1 MKDIILAHKQ
11 ITHIIKRMAYQVYE
25 DNISEEELI
34 VAGVRGEGF
43 ILAQLIA
50 DELEKISDLNIEL
63 LAIEIDKKN
72 QIEKDIVLNPK
83 RSAEDL
89 HQKSVVVID
98 DVLNS
103 GSTLLFSL
111 QPFLKQPMRQI
122 KTAVLVNRNHK
133 KYPVKADFK
142 GISLSTSSHE
152 NVRVSLAPEAFQV
165 VLE

>member
-72 QIEKDIVLNPK
+72 PIEKDIILNPK
-83 RSAEDL
+83 RKAEDL

>member
-1 MKDIILAHKQ
+1 MKDVILAHKQ
-11 ITHIIKRMAYQVYE
+11 ITHTIKRMAYQVYE
-25 DNISEEELI
+25 DNISEQELI

-50 DELEKISDLNIEL
+50 DELEKISDLNIQL
-63 LAIEIDKKN
+63 LAVEIDKKN
-72 QIEKDIVLNPK
+72 PIEKNIVLNPK

-89 HQKSVVVID
+89 YQKSVVVID

>member
-25 DNISEEELI
+25 DNISEQELI
-34 VAGVRGEGF
+34 VAGVQGEGF

-50 DELEKISDLNIEL
+50 DELEKISDLNIQL

-72 QIEKDIVLNPK
+72 PIEMDIVLNPK
-83 RSAEDL
+83 RNAEDL
-89 HQKSVVVID
+89 NQKSVVVID

>member
-25 DNISEEELI
+25 DNISEEDLI

-72 QIEKDIVLNPK
+72 PIEKDIVLNPK
-83 RSAEDL
+83 RNAEDL

-152 NVRVSLAPEAFQV
+152 NVKVSLAPEAFQV

>member
-72 QIEKDIVLNPK
+72 TIEKDIVLNPK
-83 RSAEDL
+83 RNAEDL

-152 NVRVSLAPEAFQV
+152 NVKVSLTPEAFQV

>member
-25 DNISEEELI
+25 DNISEEDLI
-34 VAGVRGEGF
+34 LAGVRGEGF

-72 QIEKDIVLNPK
+72 PIEKDIVLNPK
-83 RSAEDL
+83 RNAEDL

>member
-1 MKDIILAHKQ
+1 MKDIILAHNQ
-11 ITHIIKRMAYQVYE
+11 ITHIIKRIAYQVYE
-25 DNISEEELI
+25 DNISEQELI

-43 ILAQLIA
+43 ILAELITEQL
-50 DELEKISDLNIEL
+50 KQISNLNIQL

-72 QIEKDIVLNPK
+72 PIENDIVLNPYLD
-83 RSAEDL
+83 SQDL
-89 HQKSVVVID
+89 NRKSVVIID

-152 NVRVSLAPEAFQV
+152 NVRVSLDRDSFQV
-165 VLE
+165 LLE

>member
-25 DNISEEELI
+25 DNISEEDLI
-34 VAGVRGEGF
+34 LAGVRGEGF

-72 QIEKDIVLNPK
+72 PIEKDIVLNPK
-83 RSAEDL
+83 RNAEDL

-152 NVRVSLAPEAFQV
+152 NVKVSLAPEAFQV

>member
-72 QIEKDIVLNPK
+72 PIEKDIVLNPK
-83 RSAEDL
+83 RNAEDL

>member
-34 VAGVRGEGF
+34 VAGVRGEGY

-63 LAIEIDKKN
+63 LSIEIDKKN
-72 QIEKDIVLNPK
+72 PIEKDIVLNPK
-83 RSAEDL
+83 RNAEDL

-152 NVRVSLAPEAFQV
+152 NVKVSLAPEAFQV

>member
-72 QIEKDIVLNPK
+72 PIEKDIVLNPK
-83 RSAEDL
+83 RNAEDL

-111 QPFLKQPMRQI
+111 QPFLKQPMHQI

-152 NVRVSLAPEAFQV
+152 NVKVSLAPEAFQV

>member
-34 VAGVRGEGF
+34 VAGVRGEGY

-72 QIEKDIVLNPK
+72 PIEKDIVLNPK
-83 RSAEDL
+83 RNAEDL

-142 GISLSTSSHE
+142 GISLSTSINEHVEVFFDEKDSKAI
-152 NVRVSLAPEAFQV
+152 LM
-165 VLE
+165 

>member
-1 MKDIILAHKQ
+1 MKDVILAHKQ
-11 ITHIIKRMAYQVYE
+11 ITHTIKRMAYQVYE

-34 VAGVRGEGF
+34 VAGVRGEGY

-72 QIEKDIVLNPK
+72 PIEKDIVLNPK
-83 RSAEDL
+83 RNAEDL

>member
-25 DNISEEELI
+25 DNISEQELI
-34 VAGVRGEGF
+34 VAGVQGEGF

-50 DELEKISDLNIEL
+50 DELEKISDLNIQL

-72 QIEKDIVLNPK
+72 PIEKDIVLNPK
-83 RSAEDL
+83 RNAEDL

-152 NVRVSLAPEAFQV
+152 NVKVSLAPDAFQV

>member
-1 MKDIILAHKQ
+1 MKDVILAHKQ
-11 ITHIIKRMAYQVYE
+11 ITHTIKRMAYQVYE
-25 DNISEEELI
+25 DNISEQELI

-50 DELEKISDLNIEL
+50 DELEKISDLNIQL
-63 LAIEIDKKN
+63 LAVEIDKKN
-72 QIEKDIVLNPK
+72 PIEKDIILNPK

-89 HQKSVVVID
+89 YQKSVVVID

>member
-34 VAGVRGEGF
+34 VAGVRGEGY

-50 DELEKISDLNIEL
+50 DELEKISYLNIEL

-72 QIEKDIVLNPK
+72 PIEKDIVLNPK
-83 RSAEDL
+83 RNAEDL

>member
-1 MKDIILAHKQ
+1 M
-11 ITHIIKRMAYQVYE
+11 
-25 DNISEEELI
+25 
-34 VAGVRGEGF
+34 AGVRGEGY

-72 QIEKDIVLNPK
+72 PIEKDIVLNPK
-83 RSAEDL
+83 RNAEDL

>member
-50 DELEKISDLNIEL
+50 DELEKISDLNIQL

-72 QIEKDIVLNPK
+72 PIEKDIVLNPK
-83 RSAEDL
+83 RNAEDL

>member
-25 DNISEEELI
+25 DNISEEDLI

-72 QIEKDIVLNPK
+72 PIEKDIVLNPK
-83 RSAEDL
+83 RNAEDL

-152 NVRVSLAPEAFQV
+152 NVKVSLTPEAFQV

>member
-25 DNISEEELI
+25 DNISEEQLI

-72 QIEKDIVLNPK
+72 PIEKDIVLNPK
-83 RSAEDL
+83 RNAEDL

>member
-11 ITHIIKRMAYQVYE
+11 ISHIIKRMAYQVYE
-25 DNISEEELI
+25 DNISEEDLI

-72 QIEKDIVLNPK
+72 PIEKDIVLNPK
-83 RSAEDL
+83 RNAEDL

>member
-34 VAGVRGEGF
+34 VAGVRGEGY

-72 QIEKDIVLNPK
+72 PIEKDIVLNPI
-83 RSAEDL
+83 RNAEDL

>member
-72 QIEKDIVLNPK
+72 PIEKDIVLNPK
-83 RSAEDL
+83 RNAEDL

-152 NVRVSLAPEAFQV
+152 NVKVSLAPEAFQV

>member
-1 MKDIILAHKQ
+1 MKDIILAHEQ
-11 ITHIIKRMAYQVYE
+11 ITHIIKRIAYQVYE
-25 DNISEEELI
+25 DNISERELI

-43 ILAQLIA
+43 ILAQLIT
-50 DELEKISDLNIEL
+50 EQLKEISDLNIQL
-63 LAIEIDKKN
+63 LAIEMDKKN
-72 QIEKDIVLNPK
+72 PIEKDIVLNPELD
-83 RSAEDL
+83 SQDL
-89 HQKSVVVID
+89 NQKSVVVID

-111 QPFLKQPMRQI
+111 QSFLKQPMRQI

-152 NVRVSLAPEAFQV
+152 NVRVSLDRDSFQV

>member
-72 QIEKDIVLNPK
+72 PIEKDIVLNPK
-83 RSAEDL
+83 RNAEDL

-133 KYPVKADFK
+133 KYPVKDDFK

>member
-50 DELEKISDLNIEL
+50 DELEKISDLNIQL

-72 QIEKDIVLNPK
+72 PIEKDIVLNPK
-83 RSAEDL
+83 RNTEDL

>member
-25 DNISEEELI
+25 DNISEQELI
-34 VAGVRGEGF
+34 VAGVQGEGF

-72 QIEKDIVLNPK
+72 PIEKDIVLNPK
-83 RSAEDL
+83 RNAEDL

>member
-72 QIEKDIVLNPK
+72 PIEKDIVLNPK
-83 RSAEDL
+83 RNVEDL

-152 NVRVSLAPEAFQV
+152 NVKVSLAPEAFQV

>member
-34 VAGVRGEGF
+34 VAGVRGEGY

-72 QIEKDIVLNPK
+72 PIEKDIVLNPK
-83 RSAEDL
+83 RNAEDL

>member
-34 VAGVRGEGF
+34 VAGVRGEGY

-50 DELEKISDLNIEL
+50 DELEKISDLNIQL

-72 QIEKDIVLNPK
+72 PIEKDIVLNPK
-83 RSAEDL
+83 RNAEDL

>member
-34 VAGVRGEGF
+34 VAGVRGEGY

-72 QIEKDIVLNPK
+72 PIEKDIVLNPK
-83 RSAEDL
+83 RNAEDL

-111 QPFLKQPMRQI
+111 QPFLKQPVRQI

>member
-34 VAGVRGEGF
+34 VAGVRGEGY

-50 DELEKISDLNIEL
+50 EELEKISDLNIEL

-72 QIEKDIVLNPK
+72 PIEKDIVLNPI
-83 RSAEDL
+83 RNAEDL

>member
-25 DNISEEELI
+25 DNISEEDLI

-72 QIEKDIVLNPK
+72 PIEKDIVLNPK
-83 RSAEDL
+83 RDAEDL

-152 NVRVSLAPEAFQV
+152 NVKVSLTPEAFQV

>member
-50 DELEKISDLNIEL
+50 NELEKISDLNIQL

-72 QIEKDIVLNPK
+72 PIEKDIVLNPK
-83 RSAEDL
+83 RNTEDL

>member
-25 DNISEEELI
+25 DNISEEDLI

-72 QIEKDIVLNPK
+72 PIEKDIVLNPK

>member
-1 MKDIILAHKQ
+1 MKDVILAHKQ
-11 ITHIIKRMAYQVYE
+11 ITHTIKRMAYQVYE
-25 DNISEEELI
+25 DNISEQELI

-50 DELEKISDLNIEL
+50 DELEKISDLNIQL
-63 LAIEIDKKN
+63 LAVEIDKKN
-72 QIEKDIVLNPK
+72 PIEKDIVLNPK

-89 HQKSVVVID
+89 YQKSVVVID